1 MYVFPFSNIINFLIK
16 LPGQGWVLHSIVSTQ
31 LPLQNFP
38 PYLGAGFVHDRVRS
52 FNPVAH
58 DLEQLLK
65 LPKSVHFPSTSFNRQ
80 NIAKAR

>member
-1 MYVFPFSNIINFLIK
+1 MIK

-38 PYLGAGFVHDRVRS
+38 PYLGGGFVHDRVRS

-65 LPKSVHFPSTSFNRQ
+65 LPKSVHFPSTLCKRQ
-80 NIAKAR
+80 NIAKNRYVLQFEGRI

>member
-1 MYVFPFSNIINFLIK
+1 MYQMTIVNDKYIYDFLSENVLNFLIK

-31 LPLQNFP
+31 LPLQSLP

-65 LPKSVHFPSTSFNRQ
+65 LP
-80 NIAKAR
+80 